1 MKSRVKSFVVLGV
14 ICSALSGCIAVPFIA
29 GYKEMGFSKDDRMRL
44 FEEELKE
51 YSHAL
56 SDGRPSKLAS
66 FVPETKQNSF
76 RRDVR
81 AMLRER
87 KIVDSKIDLV
97 EFDKDAQTADADIIV
112 RYYRIPQY
120 VVKEE
125 YESQK
130 WEFSVSDG
138 WKLVS
143 REVEQE
149 GEA

>member
-1 MKSRVKSFVVLGV
+1 MSRSKVLGLAGAISV
-14 ICSALSGCIAVPFIA
+14 LLNGCIAVPFIA
-29 GYKEMGFSKDDRMRL
+29 GYKEMGFSKEDRMRL
-44 FEEELKE
+44 FEEELKN

-66 FVPETKQNSF
+66 FVPDTKQNSF

-81 AMLRER
+81 AMLKER

-97 EFDKDAQTADADIIV
+97 EFDKNADTAEAEIIV

-120 VVKEE
+120 IVKEE
-125 YESQK
+125 YESHK
-130 WEFSVSDG
+130 WQFSVSDG
-138 WKLVS
+138 WKLIS

-149 GEA
+149 DNV